1 MTHDTHGD
9 EPNRIRIGDEHLSAT
24 VALLA
29 IVVVAFWLELK
40 ERWGERE

>member
-1 MTHDTHGD
+1 MTDDRHGD
-9 EPNRIRIGDEHLSAT
+9 GPDRIRIGDDHFSAT
-24 VALLA
+24 LALLA